1 MLVRR
6 TEATVTEGCSV
17 VPLCCCRL
25 QTAAGVAAC
34 EHVCVARQQP
44 SSSCAAL
51 RTLEAPSG
59 ATGAPLSRAG
69 RRAGAA
75 SGDCV
80 FLEAESDADSCT
92 HVVARHAEQPSVGW
106 AAARGRQAVTH
117 FWVWECCRAQ
127 HLLPLGDPVRSHS
140 CPAAPVCTCTSLR
153 ASCSAHSTGVCS
165 GASLQ
170 QSECRLFEDKHP
182 GTDAPLRSAR
192 QLYRPARAAALP
204 GAGGVQATLTGFQ
217 GAQRQHVLELLR
229 MMGVHV
235 QKSMQLST
243 ITHVVAKDTQST
255 ASAKLCFA
263 RTCARR
269 RPLSSPHVRSPC
281 EG

>member
-1 MLVRR
+1 M
-6 TEATVTEGCSV
+6 TEGCSV
-17 VPLCCCRL
+17 VPRCCCRL

-34 EHVCVARQQP
+34 VHVCVARQQP

-51 RTLEAPSG
+51 RTPEAPSG

-140 CPAAPVCTCTSLR
+140 CPAAPVCTGTSLR

-165 GASLQ
+165 GASLRQ
-170 QSECRLFEDKHP
+170 PACRH
-182 GTDAPLRSAR
+182 GRHASWHRRSAA
-192 QLYRPARAAALP
+192 ARAAAVPAGARGGAAGRARRAGDAHWLP
-204 GAGGVQATLTGFQ
+204 GRAAAARARAAAHDGRACAEEHAAVHHHARGRQGHAVHRVRQA
-217 GAQRQHVLELLR
+217 LLR
-229 MMGVHV
+229 
-235 QKSMQLST
+235 
-243 ITHVVAKDTQST
+243 A
-255 ASAKLCFA
+255 
-263 RTCARR
+263 
-269 RPLSSPHVRSPC
+269 HVRPPRHPVEPAC
-281 EG
+281 KVAM